1 MHKALFCDDLSSSV
15 SPQCAVADPGGFLG
29 FLGFRGTP
37 LFVVLCACVASLVR
51 VHEAGENVLDCG
63 TPLSKSYIRHW
74 CVKRN
79 ACYRKPRTY
88 SPHDAHLISKAVF
101 RDDFSCSLM
110 EVYHCIIHDPCVD
123 NNAKPQMHTP
133 HDKAFTSQLHKHD
146 VFLENNQYMPLSLVH
161 RPLFVTRV
169 VMLCYISTRRKYT
182 MLYICMMGF
191 PAPLFLSLVMHEHT
205 NHARNNYY
213 KLITY
218 K

>member
-1 MHKALFCDDLSSSV
+1 MGSAEPPFLSFCAHA
-15 SPQCAVADPGGFLG
+15 SPASCARTSAV
-29 FLGFRGTP
+29 
-37 LFVVLCACVASLVR
+37 
-51 VHEAGENVLDCG
+51 ENVLDCG

-79 ACYRKPRTY
+79 ACYRKPQTY
-88 SPHDAHLISKAVF
+88 SLHLISKAVF
-101 RDDFSCSLM
+101 RDDFSCSEM
-110 EVYHCIIHDPCVD
+110 VVYHCIIYDPCVD

-146 VFLENNQYMPLSLVH
+146 VFLENNQHTPLSLVH
-161 RPLFVTRV
+161 RSLFVTRV

-191 PAPLFLSLVMHEHT
+191 PAPLFLLLVMHEHT